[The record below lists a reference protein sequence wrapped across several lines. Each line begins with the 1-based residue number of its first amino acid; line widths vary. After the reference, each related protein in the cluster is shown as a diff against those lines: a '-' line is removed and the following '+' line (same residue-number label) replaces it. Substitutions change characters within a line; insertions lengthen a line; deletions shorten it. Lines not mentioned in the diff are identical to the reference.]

1 MSDKAID
8 VKQEIQVIDI
18 ANAKATMKAFQQFK
32 NDVLTDMDFFVIPSD
47 PKMTRHV
54 KKSGW
59 MKYAM
64 ALGITTHVYDERSE
78 KITWKGEEVLA
89 YHFSSKAVAPNG
101 RSAEAI
107 GSASSDEGKP
117 WASSVHGIR
126 AMAQTRAVERAISNL
141 VGGGEVGA
149 DELDSKSVDAQ
160 YQVKENRP
168 NLSRT
173 MSDAEVTGEQDISDA
188 LTGAG
193 LDPQGVA
200 IETVD
205 YGRFVIKRNWST
217 EGMGKDE
224 QDKLWRKY
232 HDCLKGLGGVYHGV
246 GDLKPE
252 LRGSWTMGATV

>member
-1 MSDKAID
+1 
-8 VKQEIQVIDI
+8 
-18 ANAKATMKAFQQFK
+18 
-32 NDVLTDMDFFVIPSD
+32 
-47 PKMTRHV
+47 
-54 KKSGW
+54 
-59 MKYAM
+59 M
-64 ALGITTHVYDERSE
+64 ALGITTQIYEEHSE

-89 YHFSSKAVAPNG
+89 YHFSARAVAPNG
-101 RSAEAI
+101 RSAETV

-149 DELDSKSVDAQ
+149 EEMDSKGVDAE
-160 YQVKENRP
+160 YKPHENRP

-217 EGMGKDE
+217 EGMDKNA
-224 QDKLWRKY
+224 QDVLWRKY
-232 HDCLKGLGGVYHGV
+232 HNALKALGAVYHGV

-252 LRGSWTMGATV
+252 LRGAWTMGASS

>member
-18 ANAKATMKAFQQFK
+18 ANAKATMRAFQQFK
-32 NDVLTDMDFFVIPSD
+32 SDVLTDNDFFVIPSD

-89 YHFSSKAVAPNG
+89 YHFSSMAVAPNG

-149 DELDSKSVDAQ
+149 DELDSKSVDAE
-160 YQVKENRP
+160 YKPRENRP

-173 MSDAEVTGEQDISDA
+173 MSDAEVTGEQDLSDA
-188 LTGAG
+188 ITQAG
-193 LDPQGVA
+193 LDPQGVE
-200 IETVD
+200 IVTRD
-205 YGRFVIKRNWST
+205 YGKFIVKPNWPKS
-217 EGMGKDE
+217 G
-224 QDKLWRKY
+224 DKEADKATWRKY
-232 HDCLKGLGGVYHGV
+232 SDALKPLGAKYHGTEEL
-246 GDLKPE
+246 DPE
-252 LRGSWTMGATV
+252 LKYNWTMGVSA